1 MSSAKKKSTVVL
13 RKNQP
18 LQDEPKQMLSLQK
31 AKSNVAES
39 SPNERVLR
47 AISNSGIKIKDDGT
61 FITER
66 PLLNDI
72 KTLSK
77 TASSPDELFEN
88 LSKKYL
94 DAESRQV
101 FLGNLQKEGILDK
114 PKKGWLDA
122 LDFSRSV
129 AQLEKKGKLVNPEF
143 EVGSDDGFRNFD
155 RTVGVRIR
163 QGMGFRGKPPREGAV
178 GRVSRFYQ
186 KDVVTD
192 LETREVR
199 ERWNSLPAN
208 AKEIFRT
215 KKLKLARVGSLEP
228 LSIENIEKQER
239 QAFVSLLNSGEIK
252 PYSESEFEAL
262 QNKSVADVAVD
273 YKLNNEQVERLKQ
286 IDNDPE
292 TKAMKF
298 QQKLEDAV
306 QNERKKVVLTY
317 GKEEISEEL
326 LFAGIEEDEVSK
338 LMKEFPEVPSVR
350 KKIKGAMDK
359 DLLVEDA
366 TPPKKETALM
376 SEEEMQEEEPPVKTR
391 YQRSKTD
398 TTIKRSVTNASV
410 IQENEANA
418 SLERLEK
425 SAMASRGINVG
436 HTVARGMGQV
446 GNIASIGGASLVLSG
461 ENLSVF
467 TVGSVVTGVGW
478 DAFSALVGLPTGEI
492 VGALGVLA
500 SPVIGAVGGGVSVLV
515 YQTGKTLYMQEK
527 LKDYE
532 ARDKKN
538 KTTTFYSLRRQTFVA
553 VPNAQVKKFRLTN
566 GRLVL
571 HAVYNDERLFRL
583 ASE

>member
-1 MSSAKKKSTVVL
+1 VL

-47 AISNSGIKIKDDGT
+47 AISNSGVKIKDDGT
-61 FITER
+61 FVSER

-101 FLGNLQKEGILDK
+101 FLGNLQKEGILNK

-143 EVGSDDGFRNFD
+143 EVGADDGFRNFD
-155 RTVGVRIR
+155 RTIGVRIR
-163 QGMGFRGKPPREGAV
+163 QGLGFRGKPPQEGNV
-178 GRVSRFYQ
+178 GRISRFYQ
-186 KDVVTD
+186 KDVVKD

-215 KKLKLARVGSLEP
+215 KKLKLAPIGKIQP
-228 LSIENIEKQER
+228 LSTDTITQQER
-239 QAFVSLLNSGEIK
+239 EVFASLLNSSGEIP
-252 PYSESEFEAL
+252 PYSESEFEAF

-273 YKLNNEQVERLKQ
+273 YKLDEEELKK
-286 IDNDPE
+286 IADDPK
-292 TKAMKF
+292 TKALMF
-298 QQKLEDAV
+298 QQRVGDAV
-306 QNERKKVVLTY
+306 QNERKKVALTY

-326 LFAGIEEDEVSK
+326 LFAGIEEDEVTE
-338 LMKEFPEVPSVR
+338 LMKEFPEVPSLR
-350 KKIKGAMDK
+350 KRIKGAMDK

-366 TPPKKETALM
+366 TPAKKETALM
-376 SEEEMQEEEPPVKTR
+376 TEEEMLQEEEPPVKTR

-425 SAMASRGINVG
+425 SAMASRGVNVG

-446 GNIASIGGASLVLSG
+446 GNLASIGGASLVLSG
-461 ENLSVF
+461 ENLTVF

-500 SPVIGAVGGGVSVLV
+500 SPVIGAIGGGVSVLV